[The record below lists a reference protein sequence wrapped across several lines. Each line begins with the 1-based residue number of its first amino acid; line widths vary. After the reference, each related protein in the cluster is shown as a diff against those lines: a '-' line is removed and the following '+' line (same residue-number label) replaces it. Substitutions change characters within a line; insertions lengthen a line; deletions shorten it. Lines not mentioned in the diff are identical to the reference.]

1 MSMYT
6 ALKKYAKRKAG
17 VWGRVN
23 HKRDMRAA
31 SKALRVEGRA
41 KSLAVMEYCEYH
53 NMPYSNEEM
62 AKQIFEDMQSY
73 PIIDPDFDLI
83 TDEEPH

>member
-6 ALKKYAKRKAG
+6 YLKKYAKRKAG

-31 SKALRVEGRA
+31 SKAVRRIKWVDYPMEDEPCEELQGYPQIVE
-41 KSLAVMEYCEYH
+41 
-53 NMPYSNEEM
+53 EEN
-62 AKQIFEDMQSY
+62 DVC
-73 PIIDPDFDLI
+73 
-83 TDEEPH
+83 